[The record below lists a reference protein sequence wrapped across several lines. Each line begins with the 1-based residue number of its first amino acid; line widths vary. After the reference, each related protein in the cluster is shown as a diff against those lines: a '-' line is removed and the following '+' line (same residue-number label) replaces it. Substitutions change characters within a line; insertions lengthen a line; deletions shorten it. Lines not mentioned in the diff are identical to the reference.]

1 MFVTFEGIEGC
12 GKSTQ
17 AKLLY
22 EWLKEN
28 GHKVLLTREPGG
40 TKAAEEIRELILK
53 HREETF
59 PPFAELC
66 LYTAA
71 RAFHVENLIRPSLE
85 KGFIVVC
92 DRFSDSTVAYQG
104 YGRGLPLELINLM
117 NRKATKGLEPDI
129 TFLLDVPVEV
139 GISRIKSKVKD
150 RIEEESLKFHQKVRE
165 GFLRIAEENPE
176 RVVVID
182 GTKDIGT
189 IFSQVLNYVV
199 RSL

>member
-104 YGRGLPLELINLM
+104 YGRGLSLELINSM
-117 NRKATKGLEPDI
+117 NREATKGLEPDI

-139 GISRIKSKVKD
+139 GLLRIKSKVKD
-150 RIEEESLKFHQKVRE
+150 RIEEESLRFHQKVRE

-189 IFSQVLNYVV
+189 IFSQVLNHVV
-199 RSL
+199 RRL

>member
-117 NRKATKGLEPDI
+117 NREATKGLEPDI

-139 GISRIKSKVKD
+139 GILRIKSKAKD

-189 IFSQVLNYVV
+189 IFSQVLNHVV
-199 RSL
+199 RRL

>member
-117 NRKATKGLEPDI
+117 NREATKGLEPDI

-165 GFLRIAEENPE
+165 GFLRIAEDNPE

-199 RSL
+199 RRL

>member
-66 LYTAA
+66 LYAAA

-104 YGRGLPLELINLM
+104 YGRGLSLELINSM
-117 NRKATKGLEPDI
+117 NREAATLTRGLLCSMD
-129 TFLLDVPVEV
+129 TL
-139 GISRIKSKVKD
+139 
-150 RIEEESLKFHQKVRE
+150 
-165 GFLRIAEENPE
+165 
-176 RVVVID
+176 
-182 GTKDIGT
+182 
-189 IFSQVLNYVV
+189 
-199 RSL
+199 